1 MLNFT
6 NLNDIE
12 FEYLCKDIMSKMLGV
27 ELQRFAPGRDG
38 GVDLADNVFTK
49 NIVVQVKH
57 YIKTDI
63 SGLLS
68 SLRKEIPK
76 VEKAKP
82 KNAKGYEAK
91 VLAIFYE
98 MPSQLSKTEKKYKLA
113 SISKGARFCEYENA
127 FMWLTEAIK

>member
-27 ELQRFAPGRDG
+27 ELQRFASGRDG
-38 GVDLADNVFTK
+38 GIDLTDNVFAK
-49 NIVVQVKH
+49 YIIVQVKH

-76 VEKAKP
+76 VEWIKP
-82 KNAKGYEAK
+82 KKYY
-91 VLAIFYE
+91 ICC
-98 MPSQLSKTEKKYKLA
+98 SKELTPQNKKD
-113 SISKGARFCEYENA
+113 I
-127 FMWLTEAIK
+127 